1 MVQRGPMMVLKM
13 IVVMEMMMMETTTT
27 TAYSKP
33 STVLQFTRFP
43 TESPLNYCDI
53 NPADPVPS
61 DSSCGKPCSSD
72 YHPVCGTDNV
82 TYKNSCQLTQANCKT
97 HSITVAFRGECFGE
111 DDKCP
116 PNVCSGHVDPVC
128 GSDDRTYI
136 NECWLQHAK
145 CFVRDLAVKWR
156 KTTCEVQKR
165 YCNNKCD
172 YPGSPICISDGAT
185 HKFFKDACDFAKAKC
200 LNPEV
205 TSVSLDMCKGL
216 PFYKV

>member
-1 MVQRGPMMVLKM
+1 MVQRGPMMVMKL

-27 TAYSKP
+27 TTTA
-33 STVLQFTRFP
+33 FP
-43 TESPLNYCDI
+43 V
-53 NPADPVPS
+53 PADS
-61 DSSCGKPCSSD
+61 ACGKPCSSD

-156 KTTCEVQKR
+156 TTTCEVQKR

-172 YPGSPICISDGAT
+172 YPGSPICISDGVT
-185 HKFFKDACDFAKAKC
+185 HKFFKDSCDFAKAKC

-205 TSVSLDMCKGL
+205 TSVSLDMCKGEMCSRSVRRCVGR
-216 PFYKV
+216 YV